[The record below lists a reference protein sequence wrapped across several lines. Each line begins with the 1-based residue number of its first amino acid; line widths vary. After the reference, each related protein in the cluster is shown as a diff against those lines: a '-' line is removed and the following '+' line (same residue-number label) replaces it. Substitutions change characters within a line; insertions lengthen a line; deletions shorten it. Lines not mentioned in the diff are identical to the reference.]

1 MKGWFIRTNILAVI
15 AGFLMIAAMLLPWWS
30 FTLQFTGQTD
40 LYPYLISGPGSELVG
55 YKRSPQMVML
65 TGVLITAI
73 ILCLM
78 GSVLRGKLAR
88 TMLAASGLLV
98 FLAAWRLLVRVESVA
113 ARFDIPIQG
122 QGVANY
128 QGFAMI
134 EVSTWLRPGLYLIL
148 LGGVLSIMAA
158 LFHNQLLLRFEA
170 RVKETWIKT

>member
-1 MKGWFIRTNILAVI
+1 MGVKRWFFRTNILAVI
-15 AGFLMIAAMLLPWWS
+15 AGFLMIAAMFLPWWS
-30 FTLQFTGQTD
+30 FTLQFSGQTD

-55 YKRSPQMVML
+55 YKRSPQMMML

-88 TMLAASGLLV
+88 GMLAASGLFV

-134 EVSTWLRPGLYLIL
+134 EVSTWLRPGLYLVL
-148 LGGVLSIMAA
+148 AGGLLSIVAA
-158 LFHNQLLLRFEA
+158 ILYNRLRLRFEGW
-170 RVKETWIKT
+170 V